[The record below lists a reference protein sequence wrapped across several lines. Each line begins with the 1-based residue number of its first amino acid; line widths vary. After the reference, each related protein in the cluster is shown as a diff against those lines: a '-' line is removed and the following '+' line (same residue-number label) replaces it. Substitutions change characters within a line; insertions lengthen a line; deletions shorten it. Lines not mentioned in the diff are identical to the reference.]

1 MTDSTKTLYKGRII
15 KLNLE
20 QVTLP
25 NGQQCELEIIHH
37 PGGVAI
43 LALDGQQRMCL
54 LRQFRHAVGGW
65 LWEIPAGKREPGEA
79 PIKTA
84 HRELIEEA
92 GVQANELV
100 PIGEMVPSPGVL
112 TEVVHLFLAT
122 NLKPVEQAH
131 EAHEV
136 IEVHWL
142 EQAKVTA
149 MVRAGEITDAKTV
162 SALYHWSLMNPNS

>member
-1 MTDSTKTLYKGRII
+1 MIPSIKTIYDGRVI

-25 NGQQCELEIIHH
+25 NGQQSELEIIHH

-43 LALDGQQRMCL
+43 LAMDTQQRICM
-54 LRQFRHAVGGW
+54 LRQYRHATGGW
-65 LWEIPAGKREPGEA
+65 LWEIPAGKHERGEEPGA
-79 PIKTA
+79 TA
-84 HRELIEEA
+84 ARELTEEA
-92 GVQANELV
+92 GMNAGKLV
-100 PIGEMVPSPGVL
+100 SLGRIVPSPGVL

-122 NLKPVEQAH
+122 DLTEVAQNH

-142 EQAKVTA
+142 AKA
-149 MVRAGEITDAKTV
+149 QIESMVQRGEINDGKTIA
-162 SALYHWSLMNPNS
+162 ALYYWSLRKS